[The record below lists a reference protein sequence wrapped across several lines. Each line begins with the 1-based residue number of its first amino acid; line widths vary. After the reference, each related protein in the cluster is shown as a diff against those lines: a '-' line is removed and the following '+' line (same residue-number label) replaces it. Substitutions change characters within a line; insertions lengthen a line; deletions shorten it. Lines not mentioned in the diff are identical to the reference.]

1 MKELSGLSGVFSEKG
16 AKTERSKEFSDS
28 YFLGAEAGVAF
39 TVPENKKPN
48 DIYDEGLENCA
59 VEGGTF
65 ARSFIDKTNI
75 IDRKTTNRP
84 RYKPK
89 DNFTL

>member
-1 MKELSGLSGVFSEKG
+1 MKKFNDLSGIFSEKG
-16 AKTERSKEFSDS
+16 AKPDRSEEFSDS

-39 TVPENKKPN
+39 TVPEDKKSN

-65 ARSFIDKTNI
+65 ARSFIDKNNN

-89 DNFTL
+89 DNFTI